1 MQNLD
6 QNLVRF
12 LEQLKARGVSANT
25 QKAYNSDIRDLL
37 AFLSDTNQLLDLEAL
52 RSWLYRI
59 SEAGGSKATLAR
71 KTSAIKNFTAWRADS
86 GFADQDPA
94 LRLRSPK
101 LDRPLPK
108 VASEISLAEV
118 FDRMLF
124 QATADN
130 PVGLMNH
137 CAVELLYATG
147 MRVSELAGLD
157 LSDIDHER
165 QLLRVTGKGNKQRML
180 PYGLRARDA
189 IERWIRV
196 GRPAVEMPTSS
207 DALLLS
213 SRGGRVG
220 VRQLYDIVA
229 SQLATTSVGSA
240 GPHTLRHSAATH
252 LLDHGADLRAV
263 QEILG
268 HASLAT
274 TQIYTHVSVE
284 RLRSSFEQAHPRA

>member
-1 MQNLD
+1 MQNLNQD
-6 QNLVRF
+6 LVQF
-12 LEQLKARGVSANT
+12 LEQLKARGVSVNT
-25 QKAYNSDIRDLL
+25 QKAYNSDINDLL
-37 AFLSDTNQLLDLEAL
+37 AFLSDSKQLLDLEAL

-71 KTSAIKNFTAWRADS
+71 KTSAIKSFTAWRADS

-108 VASEISLAEV
+108 VASEISLAGV
-118 FDRMLF
+118 FDRMLL

-147 MRVSELAGLD
+147 MRVSELSGLG

-180 PYGLRARDA
+180 PYGLRAKDS
-189 IERWIRV
+189 IERWVRL
-196 GRPAVEMPTSS
+196 GRPAVEIPTSS

-229 SQLATTSVGSA
+229 SQLATTTLGSA

-268 HASLAT
+268 HASLTT